1 MANSTADCHVT
12 GFFEGLLSTKTPR
25 IFVSTYTATNP
36 TNSASMSTIDK
47 PTTAVKERNLNAA
60 PGAGVHTFRKT
71 REPPRLSIDNKTS
84 LPVSVNETLV
94 DNQQKVLET
103 GIIDN
108 CSFQGE
114 QTEST
119 LKHRLTETISE
130 VNSENEK
137 GENKTEKEKRK
148 NSTVNKSNPIS
159 KRKKENDHDGTHL
172 SDDFLATDSGREE
185 SRNSNPSSIYSNK
198 NKNVSSSKDKDVMD
212 NFVCFNGGR

>member
-12 GFFEGLLSTKTPR
+12 GFFEGLLGTKTPR

-36 TNSASMSTIDK
+36 TNSASMSTIDENTIDGKMQK

-84 LPVSVNETLV
+84 LPVSVNVTLV

-137 GENKTEKEKRK
+137 GENKTEKEKEKILR
-148 NSTVNKSNPIS
+148 STNRI
-159 KRKKENDHDGTHL
+159 L
-172 SDDFLATDSGREE
+172 
-185 SRNSNPSSIYSNK
+185 
-198 NKNVSSSKDKDVMD
+198 
-212 NFVCFNGGR
+212 